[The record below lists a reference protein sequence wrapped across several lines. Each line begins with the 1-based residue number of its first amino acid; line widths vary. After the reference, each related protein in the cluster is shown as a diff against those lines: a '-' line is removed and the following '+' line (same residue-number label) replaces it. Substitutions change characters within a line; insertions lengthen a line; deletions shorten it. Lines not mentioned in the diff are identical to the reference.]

1 MKTTAI
7 INIGTLVSGDIQEPF
22 LQADSLL
29 IENDKI
35 VAIGPSEAQV
45 RTADQVIDANGMT
58 LTPGI
63 IDSHTHP
70 ALGDYTPRLNVVGWI
85 EQYLHGGITSM
96 ISLGELHVPGR
107 PRDPAGVK
115 ALAILAS
122 KCYRNVPR
130 GSVKVLGGTVIL
142 EPGLVEDDFR
152 EMARE
157 GVRAVK
163 FIQAIPDR
171 AEAVRFSKWAKQNG
185 MRVMIHCGGTSLP
198 GVPTTTAAGIVEVQ
212 PDVLAHLN
220 GGCIALSNS
229 DIDQLTR
236 NTGWTIDLVRFG
248 NPKALARIADMV
260 VELGAHRR
268 IILGTDTPTGNGVEP
283 LGMLHLIT
291 HLASLTGIKAEE
303 ALCMATG
310 NTARVYNL
318 PTGIIEPG
326 RAADIVLMDASV
338 GSLTQNAIESFTA
351 GDCPSVA
358 MVMIDG
364 DVVVGPSKISLP
376 PRRTFSLTRRAQD
389 SAACRS
395 G

>member
-1 MKTTAI
+1 MTTTAI
-7 INIGTLVSGDIQEPF
+7 TNIGTLVSGDISGPVVP
-22 LQADSLL
+22 ASSLL
-29 IENDKI
+29 IENDVITAIDPGESKI
-35 VAIGPSEAQV
+35 RS
-45 RTADQVIDANGMT
+45 ADRVVDANGMT

-70 ALGDYTPRLNVVGWI
+70 SLGDYSPRLNVVGWI
-85 EQYLHGGITSM
+85 DQYLHGGITSM

-115 ALAILAS
+115 ALAILAAKS
-122 KCYRNVPR
+122 YRNMPH
-130 GSVKVLGGTVIL
+130 GSVKVMAGTVIL
-142 EPGLVEDDFR
+142 EPGLKEEDFK

-171 AEAVRFSKWAKQNG
+171 AEAVRFSKWAKRYG

-198 GVPTTTAAGIVEVQ
+198 DVPTTTASEILEVE

-220 GGCIALSNS
+220 GGCIALSSS
-229 DIDQLTR
+229 DIDQLMR
-236 NTGWTIDLVRFG
+236 NTNWTIDLVRFG
-248 NPKALARIADMV
+248 NPKALSKIAEMV
-260 VELGAHRR
+260 VELGAQRR
-268 IILGTDTPTGNGVEP
+268 IVLGTDTPTGNGIEP

-291 HLASLTGIKAEE
+291 HIASLTEISAEE

-310 NTARVYNL
+310 NTAKVYDL

-326 RAADIVLMDASV
+326 RAADLLLMDASV
-338 GSLTQNAIESFTA
+338 GSIATNALESISM
-351 GDCPSVA
+351 GDCPSVG

-364 DVVVGPSKISLP
+364 EIVVGRSRISIP
-376 PRRTFSLTRRAQD
+376 PRRQYRLQ
-389 SAACRS
+389 
-395 G
+395 

>member
-1 MKTTAI
+1 MSTTAI
-7 INIGTLVSGDIQEPF
+7 VNIGTLISGDIQQPV
-22 LQADSLL
+22 LQADAIL
-29 IENDKI
+29 IDNDRI
-35 VAIGPSEAQV
+35 AAIAPTNAQV
-45 RTADQVIDANGMT
+45 RAADQVIDANGMT

-85 EQYLHGGITSM
+85 EHYLHGGITSM

-107 PRDPAGVK
+107 PRDPAGIK
-115 ALAILAS
+115 ALAILAA

-130 GSVKVLGGTVIL
+130 GSVKVMGGTAIL
-142 EPGLVEDDFR
+142 ESGLLESDFE

-163 FIQAIPDR
+163 FIQSIPDR
-171 AEAVRFSKWAKQNG
+171 AEAVQFSKWAKRYG

-198 GVPTTTAAGIVEVQ
+198 DVPTTTAEGIIEVQ

-220 GGCIALSNS
+220 GGCIALSSS
-229 DIDQLTR
+229 DIDRLMR

-248 NPKALARIADMV
+248 NPKALARIAEMV
-260 VELGAHRR
+260 VELGAQRR
-268 IILGTDTPTGNGVEP
+268 VILGTDTPTGNGVEP
-283 LGMLHLIT
+283 LGMLHFIT
-291 HLASLTGIKAEE
+291 HIASLTAIKAEE

-310 NTARVYNL
+310 NTAKVYDL

-326 RAADIVLMDASV
+326 RAADILLIDSSV
-338 GSLTQNAIESFTA
+338 GSLANDAVDSFTA

-364 DVVVGPSKISLP
+364 NIVVSQSKISIP
-376 PRRTFSLTRRAQD
+376 PRRRFHLKNAFNETRV
-389 SAACRS
+389 
-395 G
+395 

>member
-1 MKTTAI
+1 MTTTAI
-7 INIGTLVSGDIQEPF
+7 IKIGTLVSGDIQKPVV
-22 LQADSLL
+22 QADCIL
-29 IENDKI
+29 IEDDKI
-35 VAIGPSEAQV
+35 AALGPNDAQI
-45 RTADQVIDANGMT
+45 RAADQIIDANGMT

-70 ALGDYTPRLNVVGWI
+70 ALGDYTPRLSVVGWI

-96 ISLGELHVPGR
+96 ISLGELHIPGR

-130 GSVKVLGGTVIL
+130 GSVKVMGGTVIL
-142 EPGLVEDDFR
+142 EPGLKEDDFK

-171 AEAVRFSKWAKQNG
+171 AEAVQFSKWAKQYG

-198 GVPTTTAAGIVEVQ
+198 DVPTTTAAGIIEVE

-220 GGCIALSNS
+220 GGCIALSAS
-229 DIDQLTR
+229 DIDQLMR
-236 NTGWTIDLVRFG
+236 NTNWTIDLVRFG
-248 NPKALARIADMV
+248 NPKALARIAEMV

-268 IILGTDTPTGNGVEP
+268 IVLGTDTPTGNGVEP
-283 LGMLHLIT
+283 LGMLHLMT

-303 ALCMATG
+303 AVCMATG

-318 PTGIIEPG
+318 NTGVIEPG
-326 RAADIVLMDASV
+326 RSADILLIDASV
-338 GSLTQNAIESFTA
+338 GSLAKDAIESFTM

-364 DVVVGPSKISLP
+364 NIVVGRSKISIP
-376 PRRTFSLTRRAQD
+376 ARRQFRLQKV
-389 SAACRS
+389 
-395 G
+395 GNG